1 MSSVRTKLDSYKLL
15 PKWIRYLSSY
25 LNLFLCSVLL
35 KPKIYGRKNIPQNGP
50 YIVAINHFHIFDP
63 ALVAYA
69 IRKPISFLAASDQD
83 IDWQVLIAG
92 KLYGFIPT
100 NRQKLAP
107 STIKKAIQ
115 ALQKGVPSEAITVF
129 GMTQLGY
136 YSRPRWITEN
146 PKTYIDSGYSGNLGF
161 AFPTALGAK
170 VGNPGKDVVCVS
182 GDGGFMYNSSEI
194 STAVKYGINL
204 VTVIYNDGHYG
215 NVARDLD
222 DDFGGDYET
231 EFSNPDFVK
240 LAEAYGAIG
249 LRAADPFDVQNVIP
263 RALDLSLIHI

>member
-50 YIVAINHFHIFDP
+50 YIIAINHFHIFDP
-63 ALVAYA
+63 ALVVYA
-69 IRKPISFLAASDQD
+69 IRIPISFLAASDQD

-115 ALQKGVPSEAITVF
+115 ALQKGDILGIFPEATTGPV
-129 GMTQLGY
+129 LR
-136 YSRPRWITEN
+136 RP
-146 PKTYIDSGYSGNLGF
+146 KKGVTYLSLKSGCKILPMGIIGLEEDIWSQWLKGVR
-161 AFPTALGAK
+161 PQ
-170 VGNPGKDVVCVS
+170 V
-182 GDGGFMYNSSEI
+182 
-194 STAVKYGINL
+194 AVKIGKPFSISSSLPKDRNERQNKLSDIGDDIMHKIATLLPKKYRGEY
-204 VTVIYNDGHYG
+204 VND
-215 NVARDLD
+215 N
-222 DDFGGDYET
+222 
-231 EFSNPDFVK
+231 
-240 LAEAYGAIG
+240 
-249 LRAADPFDVQNVIP
+249 
-263 RALDLSLIHI
+263 

>member
-115 ALQKGVPSEAITVF
+115 ALQKGDILGIFPEATT
-129 GMTQLGY
+129 GPALR
-136 YSRPRWITEN
+136 RP
-146 PKTYIDSGYSGNLGF
+146 KKGVTYLSLKSGCKILPMGI
-161 AFPTALGAK
+161 
-170 VGNPGKDVVCVS
+170 VGLEEDIWSQWFKGVRPQV
-182 GDGGFMYNSSEI
+182 
-194 STAVKYGINL
+194 AVKIGKPFSISSSLPKDRSERQNKLSDIGDDIMYKIATLLPKKYQGEY
-204 VTVIYNDGHYG
+204 VND
-215 NVARDLD
+215 N
-222 DDFGGDYET
+222 
-231 EFSNPDFVK
+231 
-240 LAEAYGAIG
+240 
-249 LRAADPFDVQNVIP
+249 
-263 RALDLSLIHI
+263 

>member
-115 ALQKGVPSEAITVF
+115 ALQKGDILGIFPEATT
-129 GMTQLGY
+129 GPALR
-136 YSRPRWITEN
+136 RP
-146 PKTYIDSGYSGNLGF
+146 KKGVTYLSLKSGCKILPMGI
-161 AFPTALGAK
+161 
-170 VGNPGKDVVCVS
+170 VGLEEDIWSQWFKGVRPQV
-182 GDGGFMYNSSEI
+182 
-194 STAVKYGINL
+194 AVKIGKPFSISSSLPKDRSERQNKLSDIGDDIMHKIATLLPKKYQGEY
-204 VTVIYNDGHYG
+204 VND
-215 NVARDLD
+215 N
-222 DDFGGDYET
+222 
-231 EFSNPDFVK
+231 
-240 LAEAYGAIG
+240 
-249 LRAADPFDVQNVIP
+249 
-263 RALDLSLIHI
+263 

>member
-107 STIKKAIQ
+107 STIKIAIQ
-115 ALQKGVPSEAITVF
+115 ALQKGDILGIFPEATTGPV
-129 GMTQLGY
+129 LR
-136 YSRPRWITEN
+136 RP
-146 PKTYIDSGYSGNLGF
+146 KKGVTYLSLKSGCKILPMGI
-161 AFPTALGAK
+161 
-170 VGNPGKDVVCVS
+170 VGLEEDIWSQWFKGVRPQV
-182 GDGGFMYNSSEI
+182 
-194 STAVKYGINL
+194 AVKIGKPFSISSSLPKDRSERQNKLSDIGADIMHKIATLLPNKYRGEYIND
-204 VTVIYNDGHYG
+204 N
-215 NVARDLD
+215 
-222 DDFGGDYET
+222 
-231 EFSNPDFVK
+231 
-240 LAEAYGAIG
+240 
-249 LRAADPFDVQNVIP
+249 
-263 RALDLSLIHI
+263 

>member
-115 ALQKGVPSEAITVF
+115 ALQKGDILGIFPEATTGPV
-129 GMTQLGY
+129 LR
-136 YSRPRWITEN
+136 RP
-146 PKTYIDSGYSGNLGF
+146 KKGVTYLSLKSGCKILPMGI
-161 AFPTALGAK
+161 
-170 VGNPGKDVVCVS
+170 VGLEEDIWSQWFKGVRPQV
-182 GDGGFMYNSSEI
+182 
-194 STAVKYGINL
+194 AVKIGKPFSISSSLPKDRSERQNKLTDIGDDIMHKIATLLPNKYRGEY
-204 VTVIYNDGHYG
+204 VND
-215 NVARDLD
+215 N
-222 DDFGGDYET
+222 
-231 EFSNPDFVK
+231 
-240 LAEAYGAIG
+240 
-249 LRAADPFDVQNVIP
+249 
-263 RALDLSLIHI
+263 

>member
-50 YIVAINHFHIFDP
+50 YIIAINHFHIFDP

-107 STIKKAIQ
+107 STVKKAIQ
-115 ALQKGVPSEAITVF
+115 ALQKGDILGIFPEATTGPV
-129 GMTQLGY
+129 LR
-136 YSRPRWITEN
+136 RP
-146 PKTYIDSGYSGNLGF
+146 KKGVTYLSLKSGCKILPMGI
-161 AFPTALGAK
+161 
-170 VGNPGKDVVCVS
+170 VGLEEDIWSQWFKGVRPQV
-182 GDGGFMYNSSEI
+182 
-194 STAVKYGINL
+194 AVKIGKPFSISSSLPKDRSERQNKLSDIGDDIMHKIATHLPNKYRGEYIND
-204 VTVIYNDGHYG
+204 N
-215 NVARDLD
+215 
-222 DDFGGDYET
+222 
-231 EFSNPDFVK
+231 
-240 LAEAYGAIG
+240 
-249 LRAADPFDVQNVIP
+249 
-263 RALDLSLIHI
+263 

>member
-115 ALQKGVPSEAITVF
+115 ALQKGDILGIFPEATTGPV
-129 GMTQLGY
+129 LR
-136 YSRPRWITEN
+136 RP
-146 PKTYIDSGYSGNLGF
+146 KKGVTYLSLKSGCKILPMGI
-161 AFPTALGAK
+161 
-170 VGNPGKDVVCVS
+170 VGLEEDIWSQWFKGVRPQV
-182 GDGGFMYNSSEI
+182 
-194 STAVKYGINL
+194 AVKIGKPFSISSSPITTTNIHFSL
-204 VTVIYNDGHYG
+204 SAFLNFFD
-215 NVARDLD
+215 NVPL
-222 DDFGGDYET
+222 
-231 EFSNPDFVK
+231 K
-240 LAEAYGAIG
+240 I
-249 LRAADPFDVQNVIP
+249 I
-263 RALDLSLIHI
+263 

>member
-115 ALQKGVPSEAITVF
+115 ALQKGDILGIFPEATTGPV
-129 GMTQLGY
+129 LR
-136 YSRPRWITEN
+136 RP
-146 PKTYIDSGYSGNLGF
+146 KKGVTYLSLKSGCKILPMGI
-161 AFPTALGAK
+161 
-170 VGNPGKDVVCVS
+170 VGLEEDIWSQWFKGVRPQV
-182 GDGGFMYNSSEI
+182 
-194 STAVKYGINL
+194 AVKIGKPFSISSSLPKDRSERQNKL
-204 VTVIYNDGHYG
+204 SDIG
-215 NVARDLD
+215 D
-222 DDFGGDYET
+222 DIMHKIATLLPVSYT
-231 EFSNPDFVK
+231 HLTLPTTPYV
-240 LAEAYGAIG
+240 
-249 LRAADPFDVQNVIP
+249 
-263 RALDLSLIHI
+263 

>member
-115 ALQKGVPSEAITVF
+115 ALQKGDILGIFPEATTGPV
-129 GMTQLGY
+129 LR
-136 YSRPRWITEN
+136 RP
-146 PKTYIDSGYSGNLGF
+146 KKGVTYLSLKSGCKILPMGIIGLEEDIWSQWFKGVR
-161 AFPTALGAK
+161 PQ
-170 VGNPGKDVVCVS
+170 V
-182 GDGGFMYNSSEI
+182 
-194 STAVKYGINL
+194 AVKIGKPFSISSSLPKDRSERQNKLSDIGDDIMHKIATLLPNKYRGEYIND
-204 VTVIYNDGHYG
+204 N
-215 NVARDLD
+215 
-222 DDFGGDYET
+222 
-231 EFSNPDFVK
+231 
-240 LAEAYGAIG
+240 
-249 LRAADPFDVQNVIP
+249 
-263 RALDLSLIHI
+263 

>member
-25 LNLFLCSVLL
+25 LNLLLCSVLL

-115 ALQKGVPSEAITVF
+115 ALQKGDILGIFPEATTGPV
-129 GMTQLGY
+129 LR
-136 YSRPRWITEN
+136 RP
-146 PKTYIDSGYSGNLGF
+146 KKGVTYLSLKSGCKIL
-161 AFPTALGAK
+161 P
-170 VGNPGKDVVCVS
+170 
-182 GDGGFMYNSSEI
+182 M
-194 STAVKYGINL
+194 GIIGL
-204 VTVIYNDGHYG
+204 EEDIWSQWLKGVRPQVTVKIGKPFSISSSLPKDRNERQNKISDIGDEIMHKIATLLPKKYRGEYVND
-215 NVARDLD
+215 N
-222 DDFGGDYET
+222 
-231 EFSNPDFVK
+231 
-240 LAEAYGAIG
+240 
-249 LRAADPFDVQNVIP
+249 
-263 RALDLSLIHI
+263 

>member
-25 LNLFLCSVLL
+25 LNLLLCSVLL

-115 ALQKGVPSEAITVF
+115 ALQKGDILGIFPEATTGPV
-129 GMTQLGY
+129 LR
-136 YSRPRWITEN
+136 RP
-146 PKTYIDSGYSGNLGF
+146 KKGVTYLSLKSGCKIL
-161 AFPTALGAK
+161 P
-170 VGNPGKDVVCVS
+170 
-182 GDGGFMYNSSEI
+182 M
-194 STAVKYGINL
+194 GIIGL
-204 VTVIYNDGHYG
+204 EEDIWSQWLKGVRPQVTVKIGKPFSISSSLPKDRNERQNKLSDIGDDIMHTIATLLPKEYRGENVND
-215 NVARDLD
+215 N
-222 DDFGGDYET
+222 
-231 EFSNPDFVK
+231 
-240 LAEAYGAIG
+240 
-249 LRAADPFDVQNVIP
+249 
-263 RALDLSLIHI
+263 

>member
-115 ALQKGVPSEAITVF
+115 ALQKGDILGIFPEATTGPV
-129 GMTQLGY
+129 LR
-136 YSRPRWITEN
+136 RP
-146 PKTYIDSGYSGNLGF
+146 KKGVTYLSLKSGCKIL
-161 AFPTALGAK
+161 P
-170 VGNPGKDVVCVS
+170 
-182 GDGGFMYNSSEI
+182 M
-194 STAVKYGINL
+194 GIIGL
-204 VTVIYNDGHYG
+204 EEDIWSQWLKGVRPQVTVKIGKPFSISSSLPKDRNERQNKLSDIGDDIMYKIATLLPKKYRGEYVND
-215 NVARDLD
+215 N
-222 DDFGGDYET
+222 
-231 EFSNPDFVK
+231 
-240 LAEAYGAIG
+240 
-249 LRAADPFDVQNVIP
+249 
-263 RALDLSLIHI
+263 

>member
-1 MSSVRTKLDSYKLL
+1 MDSVRTPLESYKLL

-115 ALQKGVPSEAITVF
+115 ALQKGDILGIFPEATTGPV
-129 GMTQLGY
+129 LR
-136 YSRPRWITEN
+136 RP
-146 PKTYIDSGYSGNLGF
+146 KKGVTYLSLKSGCKILPMGI
-161 AFPTALGAK
+161 
-170 VGNPGKDVVCVS
+170 VGLEEDIWSQWFKGVRPQV
-182 GDGGFMYNSSEI
+182 
-194 STAVKYGINL
+194 AVKIGKPFSISSSLPKDRSERQNKLSDIGDDIMHKIATLLPNKYRGEYIND
-204 VTVIYNDGHYG
+204 N
-215 NVARDLD
+215 
-222 DDFGGDYET
+222 
-231 EFSNPDFVK
+231 
-240 LAEAYGAIG
+240 
-249 LRAADPFDVQNVIP
+249 
-263 RALDLSLIHI
+263 

>member
-115 ALQKGVPSEAITVF
+115 ALQKGDILGIFPEATTGPV
-129 GMTQLGY
+129 LR
-136 YSRPRWITEN
+136 RP
-146 PKTYIDSGYSGNLGF
+146 KKGVTYLSLKSGCKILPMGI
-161 AFPTALGAK
+161 
-170 VGNPGKDVVCVS
+170 VGLEEDIWSQWFKGVRPQV
-182 GDGGFMYNSSEI
+182 
-194 STAVKYGINL
+194 AVKIGKPFSISSSLPKDRSERQNKLSDIGDDIMHKIATLLPKKYQGEY
-204 VTVIYNDGHYG
+204 VND
-215 NVARDLD
+215 N
-222 DDFGGDYET
+222 
-231 EFSNPDFVK
+231 
-240 LAEAYGAIG
+240 
-249 LRAADPFDVQNVIP
+249 
-263 RALDLSLIHI
+263 

>member
-25 LNLFLCSVLL
+25 LNLLLCSVLL

-115 ALQKGVPSEAITVF
+115 ALQKGDILGIFPEATT
-129 GMTQLGY
+129 GPALR
-136 YSRPRWITEN
+136 RP
-146 PKTYIDSGYSGNLGF
+146 KKGVTYLSLKSGCKIL
-161 AFPTALGAK
+161 P
-170 VGNPGKDVVCVS
+170 
-182 GDGGFMYNSSEI
+182 M
-194 STAVKYGINL
+194 GIIGL
-204 VTVIYNDGHYG
+204 EEDIWSQWLKGVRPQVTVKIGKPFSISSSLPKDRNERQNKLSDIGDDIMYKIATLLPKKYRGEYVND
-215 NVARDLD
+215 N
-222 DDFGGDYET
+222 
-231 EFSNPDFVK
+231 
-240 LAEAYGAIG
+240 
-249 LRAADPFDVQNVIP
+249 
-263 RALDLSLIHI
+263 

>member
-25 LNLFLCSVLL
+25 LNLLLCSVLL
-35 KPKIYGRKNIPQNGP
+35 KPKIYGRKKIPQNGP

-115 ALQKGVPSEAITVF
+115 ALQKGDILGIFPEATTGPV
-129 GMTQLGY
+129 LR
-136 YSRPRWITEN
+136 RP
-146 PKTYIDSGYSGNLGF
+146 KKGVTYLSLKSGCKIL
-161 AFPTALGAK
+161 P
-170 VGNPGKDVVCVS
+170 
-182 GDGGFMYNSSEI
+182 M
-194 STAVKYGINL
+194 GIIGL
-204 VTVIYNDGHYG
+204 EEDIWSQWLKGVRPQVTVKIGKPFSISSSLPKDRNERQNKISDIGDEIMHKIATLLPKKYRGEYVND
-215 NVARDLD
+215 N
-222 DDFGGDYET
+222 
-231 EFSNPDFVK
+231 
-240 LAEAYGAIG
+240 
-249 LRAADPFDVQNVIP
+249 
-263 RALDLSLIHI
+263 

>member
-25 LNLFLCSVLL
+25 LNLLLCSVLL
-35 KPKIYGRKNIPQNGP
+35 KPKIYGRKKIPQNGP

-115 ALQKGVPSEAITVF
+115 ALQKGDILGIFPEATTGPV
-129 GMTQLGY
+129 LR
-136 YSRPRWITEN
+136 RP
-146 PKTYIDSGYSGNLGF
+146 KKGVTYLSLKSGCKIL
-161 AFPTALGAK
+161 P
-170 VGNPGKDVVCVS
+170 
-182 GDGGFMYNSSEI
+182 M
-194 STAVKYGINL
+194 GIIGL
-204 VTVIYNDGHYG
+204 EEDIWSQWLKGVRPQVTVKIGKP
-215 NVARDLD
+215 
-222 DDFGGDYET
+222 
-231 EFSNPDFVK
+231 FSISSSLPKDRNERQNK
-240 LAEAYGAIG
+240 LS
-249 LRAADPFDVQNVIP
+249 
-263 RALDLSLIHI
+263 DLSLIHISEPTRPY

>member
-115 ALQKGVPSEAITVF
+115 ALQKGDILGIFPEATTGPV
-129 GMTQLGY
+129 LR
-136 YSRPRWITEN
+136 RP
-146 PKTYIDSGYSGNLGF
+146 KKGVTYLSLKSGCKILPMGI
-161 AFPTALGAK
+161 
-170 VGNPGKDVVCVS
+170 VGLEEDIWSQWFKGVRPQV
-182 GDGGFMYNSSEI
+182 
-194 STAVKYGINL
+194 AVKIGKPFSISSSLPKDRSERQNKLSDIGDDIMHKIATLLPNKYRGEY
-204 VTVIYNDGHYG
+204 TND
-215 NVARDLD
+215 N
-222 DDFGGDYET
+222 
-231 EFSNPDFVK
+231 
-240 LAEAYGAIG
+240 
-249 LRAADPFDVQNVIP
+249 
-263 RALDLSLIHI
+263 

>member
-35 KPKIYGRKNIPQNGP
+35 KPKIYGRKNIPKNGP

-115 ALQKGVPSEAITVF
+115 ALQKGDILGIFPEATT
-129 GMTQLGY
+129 GPALR
-136 YSRPRWITEN
+136 RP
-146 PKTYIDSGYSGNLGF
+146 KKGVTYLSLKSGCKILPMGI
-161 AFPTALGAK
+161 
-170 VGNPGKDVVCVS
+170 VGLEEDIWSQWFKGVRPQV
-182 GDGGFMYNSSEI
+182 
-194 STAVKYGINL
+194 AVKIGKPFSISSSLPKDRSERQNKLSDIGDDIMHKIATLLPKKYQGEY
-204 VTVIYNDGHYG
+204 VND
-215 NVARDLD
+215 N
-222 DDFGGDYET
+222 
-231 EFSNPDFVK
+231 
-240 LAEAYGAIG
+240 
-249 LRAADPFDVQNVIP
+249 
-263 RALDLSLIHI
+263 

>member
-25 LNLFLCSVLL
+25 LNLLLCSVLL

-115 ALQKGVPSEAITVF
+115 ALQKGDILGIFPEATTGPV
-129 GMTQLGY
+129 LR
-136 YSRPRWITEN
+136 RP
-146 PKTYIDSGYSGNLGF
+146 KKGVTYLSLKSGCKIL
-161 AFPTALGAK
+161 P
-170 VGNPGKDVVCVS
+170 
-182 GDGGFMYNSSEI
+182 M
-194 STAVKYGINL
+194 GIIGL
-204 VTVIYNDGHYG
+204 EEDIWSQWLKGVRPQVTVKTDSYTHLTLPTS
-215 NVARDLD
+215 DL
-222 DDFGGDYET
+222 
-231 EFSNPDFVK
+231 V
-240 LAEAYGAIG
+240 
-249 LRAADPFDVQNVIP
+249 
-263 RALDLSLIHI
+263 

>member
-50 YIVAINHFHIFDP
+50 YIIAINHFHIFDP

-115 ALQKGVPSEAITVF
+115 ALQKGDILGIFPEATTGPV
-129 GMTQLGY
+129 LR
-136 YSRPRWITEN
+136 RPKN
-146 PKTYIDSGYSGNLGF
+146 GVTY
-161 AFPTALGAK
+161 
-170 VGNPGKDVVCVS
+170 
-182 GDGGFMYNSSEI
+182 
-194 STAVKYGINL
+194 
-204 VTVIYNDGHYG
+204 
-215 NVARDLD
+215 
-222 DDFGGDYET
+222 
-231 EFSNPDFVK
+231 
-240 LAEAYGAIG
+240 
-249 LRAADPFDVQNVIP
+249 
-263 RALDLSLIHI
+263 LSLKSGCKILPMGIVGLEEDEENILTIINKPTRSSAINYCFLLKKSNLLQLLSHQ

>member
-115 ALQKGVPSEAITVF
+115 ALQKGDILGIFPEATTGSV
-129 GMTQLGY
+129 LR
-136 YSRPRWITEN
+136 RP
-146 PKTYIDSGYSGNLGF
+146 KKGVTYLSLKSGCKILPMGI
-161 AFPTALGAK
+161 
-170 VGNPGKDVVCVS
+170 VGLEEDIWSQWFKGVRPQV
-182 GDGGFMYNSSEI
+182 
-194 STAVKYGINL
+194 AVKIGKPFSISSSLPKDRSERQNKLSDIGDDIMHKIATLLPNKYRGEYIND
-204 VTVIYNDGHYG
+204 N
-215 NVARDLD
+215 
-222 DDFGGDYET
+222 
-231 EFSNPDFVK
+231 
-240 LAEAYGAIG
+240 
-249 LRAADPFDVQNVIP
+249 
-263 RALDLSLIHI
+263 

>member
-25 LNLFLCSVLL
+25 LNLLLCSVLL

-115 ALQKGVPSEAITVF
+115 ALQKGDILGIFPEATTGPV
-129 GMTQLGY
+129 LR
-136 YSRPRWITEN
+136 RP
-146 PKTYIDSGYSGNLGF
+146 KKGVTYLSLKSG
-161 AFPTALGAK
+161 
-170 VGNPGKDVVCVS
+170 GKILP
-182 GDGGFMYNSSEI
+182 M
-194 STAVKYGINL
+194 GIIGL
-204 VTVIYNDGHYG
+204 EEDIWSQWLKGVRPQVTVKIGKPFSISSSLPKDRNERQNKLSDIGDEIMHKIATLLPKKYRGEYVND
-215 NVARDLD
+215 N
-222 DDFGGDYET
+222 
-231 EFSNPDFVK
+231 
-240 LAEAYGAIG
+240 
-249 LRAADPFDVQNVIP
+249 
-263 RALDLSLIHI
+263 

>member
-115 ALQKGVPSEAITVF
+115 ALQKGDILGIFPEATTGPV
-129 GMTQLGY
+129 LR
-136 YSRPRWITEN
+136 RP
-146 PKTYIDSGYSGNLGF
+146 KKGVTYLSLKSGCKILPMGI
-161 AFPTALGAK
+161 
-170 VGNPGKDVVCVS
+170 VGLKEDIWSQWLKGVRPQV
-182 GDGGFMYNSSEI
+182 
-194 STAVKYGINL
+194 AVKIGKPFSISSSLPKDRSERQNKLSDIGDDIMHKIATLLPNKYRGEYIND
-204 VTVIYNDGHYG
+204 N
-215 NVARDLD
+215 
-222 DDFGGDYET
+222 
-231 EFSNPDFVK
+231 
-240 LAEAYGAIG
+240 
-249 LRAADPFDVQNVIP
+249 
-263 RALDLSLIHI
+263 

>member
-25 LNLFLCSVLL
+25 LNLLLCSVLL
-35 KPKIYGRKNIPQNGP
+35 KPKIYGRKKIPQNGP

-115 ALQKGVPSEAITVF
+115 ALQKGDILGIFPEATTGPV
-129 GMTQLGY
+129 LR
-136 YSRPRWITEN
+136 RP
-146 PKTYIDSGYSGNLGF
+146 KKGVTYLSLKSGCKIL
-161 AFPTALGAK
+161 P
-170 VGNPGKDVVCVS
+170 
-182 GDGGFMYNSSEI
+182 M
-194 STAVKYGINL
+194 GIIGL
-204 VTVIYNDGHYG
+204 EEDIWSQWLKGVRPQVTVKIGKP
-215 NVARDLD
+215 
-222 DDFGGDYET
+222 
-231 EFSNPDFVK
+231 FSISSSLPK
-240 LAEAYGAIG
+240 GPQRASKQAIG
-249 LRAADPFDVQNVIP
+249 NWR
-263 RALDLSLIHI
+263 

>member
-25 LNLFLCSVLL
+25 LNLLLCSVLL

-115 ALQKGVPSEAITVF
+115 ALQKGDILGIFPEATT
-129 GMTQLGY
+129 GPALR
-136 YSRPRWITEN
+136 RP
-146 PKTYIDSGYSGNLGF
+146 KKGVTYLSLKSGCKILPMGIIGLEEDIWSQWFKGVR
-161 AFPTALGAK
+161 PQ
-170 VGNPGKDVVCVS
+170 V
-182 GDGGFMYNSSEI
+182 
-194 STAVKYGINL
+194 AVKIGKPFSISSSLPKDRNERQNKLSDIGDDIMHKIATLLPKKYQGEY
-204 VTVIYNDGHYG
+204 VND
-215 NVARDLD
+215 N
-222 DDFGGDYET
+222 
-231 EFSNPDFVK
+231 
-240 LAEAYGAIG
+240 
-249 LRAADPFDVQNVIP
+249 
-263 RALDLSLIHI
+263 